1 MGTGQALVIDFI
13 VTAAS
18 GDGCSLVAL
27 GTTMPYATN
36 WYTHTQGSGVSRRKR
51 VAELAI
57 SCWRTPSSP
66 LDEGLGIS
74 GTG

>member
-1 MGTGQALVIDFI
+1 MPDTWALGKLGLFCSTVIDFI

-36 WYTHTQGSGVSRRKR
+36 WYTHTQGSGVSRRK
-51 VAELAI
+51 E
-57 SCWRTPSSP
+57 
-66 LDEGLGIS
+66 S
-74 GTG
+74 G